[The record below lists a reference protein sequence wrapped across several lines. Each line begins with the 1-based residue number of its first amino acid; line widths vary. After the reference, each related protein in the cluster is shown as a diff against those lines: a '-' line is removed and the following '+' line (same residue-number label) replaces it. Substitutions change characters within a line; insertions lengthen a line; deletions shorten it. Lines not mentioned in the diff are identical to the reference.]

1 MDSVLTRIKIQQPSL
16 TPSEKKVAEYCLGHP
31 DAVINNSIHDVAREA
46 GVSVASVSRLAST
59 LGYRDWKDMR
69 LSLAKDAGSA
79 SAVASG
85 ISGVDNPVYP
95 EIHKGDSDEAVVE
108 KVFNGNMLSL
118 QNTVRQINKA
128 KIVEITKKLRKTELV
143 VFFGSGG
150 SGYLALDEALR
161 FSHLKVIAHACTE
174 DYQMMLQ
181 AAKMRKGQ
189 IAFGFSNS
197 GRTRSTVSAIT
208 EARKCG
214 AMTVGIANFP
224 NTPLEK
230 VSDYFFQTAF
240 PFGGGITAA
249 LTARLALSSIM
260 DAIYVLAAQH
270 GNMSDRVGYMD
281 SLLEVQFRVPSRKK

>member
-1 MDSVLTRIKIQQPSL
+1 MSSVTARITMRRASF
-16 TPSEKKVAEYCLGHP
+16 TPSEAKVAAYCLAHP
-31 DAVINNSIHDVAREA
+31 DEVIDNSIHDVARAA

-79 SAVASG
+79 AAASG
-85 ISGVDNPVYP
+85 AADNPVYP
-95 EIHKGDSDEAVVE
+95 EIRKEDSDEDVVD
-108 KVFNGNMLSL
+108 KVFNGNILSL
-118 QNTVRQINKA
+118 RNTVQRIDRSKIIDIA
-128 KIVEITKKLRKTELV
+128 KKVRKTGLA

-150 SGYLALDEALR
+150 SGYLAMDEALR
-161 FSHLKVIAHACTE
+161 FSHLKVTAHACTE

-197 GRTRSTVSAIT
+197 GRSRATVSALA

-214 AMTVGIANFP
+214 AMTVGIASFP

-230 VSDYFFQTAF
+230 ASEYFFQTSF
-240 PFGGGITAA
+240 PFGGGMTAA

-260 DAIYVLAAQH
+260 DAVYVLAAQH
-270 GNMSDRVGYMD
+270 GGMSERFKYMD
-281 SLLEVQFRVPSRKK
+281 DLLEVQLRVPDRKKQ